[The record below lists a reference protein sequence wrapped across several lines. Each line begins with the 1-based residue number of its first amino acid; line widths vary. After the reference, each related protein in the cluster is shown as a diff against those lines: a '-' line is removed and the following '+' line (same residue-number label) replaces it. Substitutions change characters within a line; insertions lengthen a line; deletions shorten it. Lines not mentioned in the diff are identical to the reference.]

1 MQPATSAI
9 AVKYA
14 IAVNLHVMPVR
25 NVMRLVISVILASG
39 AIPVSFT
46 VGYDYSLTGVPL
58 K

>member
-1 MQPATSAI
+1 MQPAISVI

-14 IAVNLHVMPVR
+14 IAANLHVMPVR
-25 NVMRLVISVILASG
+25 NVMLLAISVILVSG